1 MNRYH
6 ELLDVDRITA
16 EMYGVIL
23 KGQENHLPLSKNGI
37 EHLDEL
43 EEEIDS
49 ALDMVDYEFFFQ
61 VKKNFG
67 KIIYFNKSKS

>member
-23 KGQENHLPLSKNGI
+23 KGRENQLPLLKNEI

-49 ALDMVDYEFFFQ
+49 VLDMVDYEFFSP
-61 VKKNFG
+61 
-67 KIIYFNKSKS
+67 SKEKFWEDDLL

>member
-1 MNRYH
+1 VNLYN

-23 KGQENHLPLSKNGI
+23 KGRENQFPLSKNGI

-43 EEEIDS
+43 EEEIDVV
-49 ALDMVDYEFFFQ
+49 LDMVYYEFFFP
-61 VKKNFG
+61 
-67 KIIYFNKSKS
+67 SKEKFWEYNLL

>member
-1 MNRYH
+1 MNLYN

-23 KGQENHLPLSKNGI
+23 KGRENQLPLLKNEI
-37 EHLDEL
+37 EHLGEL

-49 ALDMVDYEFFFQ
+49 VLDMVDYEFFFP
-61 VKKNFG
+61 
-67 KIIYFNKSKS
+67 SKEKFWEDNLL

>member
-23 KGQENHLPLSKNGI
+23 KGRENQLPLSKNGI

-49 ALDMVDYEFFFQ
+49 VLNMVDYEFFFP
-61 VKKNFG
+61 
-67 KIIYFNKSKS
+67 SKEKFWEDNLL

>member
-16 EMYGVIL
+16 EMYGVII

>member
-23 KGQENHLPLSKNGI
+23 KGRKNEIPLSKNGI
-37 EHLDEL
+37 ECVGELD
-43 EEEIDS
+43 EEIDS
-49 ALDMVDYEFFFQ
+49 ALDMIDYKFFAP
-61 VKKNFG
+61 
-67 KIIYFNKSKS
+67 SKEKFWEDNLL